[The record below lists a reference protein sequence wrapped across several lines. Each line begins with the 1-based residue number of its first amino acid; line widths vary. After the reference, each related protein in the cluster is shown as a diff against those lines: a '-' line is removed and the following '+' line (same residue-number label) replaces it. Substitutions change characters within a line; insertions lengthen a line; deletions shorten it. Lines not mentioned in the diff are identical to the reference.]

1 MGWFTLQIPE
11 NFQQTVK
18 CYDPS
23 QHINYHAGMCSID
36 IMWCTSCE
44 LTVVMATVNP
54 QTQEFCD
61 KLGIVNPF
69 VPMRGQ
75 LPWWLNM
82 WMFFHT

>member
-1 MGWFTLQIPE
+1 MVATVIHVMGWFTLQIPE

-23 QHINYHAGMCSID
+23 QPINYRVGMCLLFCHV
-36 IMWCTSCE
+36 MPCVL

-61 KLGIVNPF
+61 KLGIANPF
-69 VPMRGQ
+69 VPTGP
-75 LPWWLNM
+75 LP
-82 WMFFHT
+82 